1 MHRKDALKFLS
12 YLGLCDI
19 MYLSVM
25 MHFVSMHQK
34 VQELC
39 FENQKVI
46 LYIVYIEQR
55 NIDMLTGTCVF

>member
-1 MHRKDALKFLS
+1 MTTCAQARLKFLS

-39 FENQKVI
+39 FENQKI
-46 LYIVYIEQR
+46 FCI
-55 NIDMLTGTCVF
+55 